1 MLKLPT
7 HINLPQCGG
16 DIEYRL
22 WSHHRLIVSHSHS
35 WGPAEPPTPFN
46 MLVWLPDMLI
56 MPVPIGVRWFM
67 PKPLDDMPPGNP
79 ERPAEEPIGRA
90 ASLDP
95 VDSGLSMSMLIGAS
109 AVMLLLCRRCRFED
123 TVAGLELEDA
133 PGPGLVFGGAAAIG
147 TTPLPPTAPA
157 EEPEPP
163 KWLFGVLPAVL
174 PPDVGPLEGLSTSL
188 MLEARLEAGGVV
200 TLGGWLMLLVLLVL
214 AVVDIE
220 SEEFLREAAA
230 LAFFL
235 DLVLVPPTGKLDP
248 EPRFL
253 FLMTSV
259 FKLNGR
265 TTPCNFKNK
274 PHALHNG

>member
-1 MLKLPT
+1 MQGAARRR
-7 HINLPQCGG
+7 H
-16 DIEYRL
+16 Y
-22 WSHHRLIVSHSHS
+22 RLIVSHSHS
-35 WGPAEPPTPFN
+35 WGPAEPPTPFS
-46 MLVWLPDMLI
+46 MLAWLPDILI

-67 PKPLDDMPPGNP
+67 PNPLEDMPPGSP
-79 ERPAEEPIGRA
+79 FERPEEDPIGRA

-109 AVMLLLCRRCRFED
+109 AVILLLCRRCRFDE
-123 TVAGLELEDA
+123 TVVGLETEDA

-147 TTPLPPTAPA
+147 ITPLPPAVPL
-157 EEPEPP
+157 EEPVPP

-174 PPDVGPLEGLSTSL
+174 PPEVGPLEGLSTSL
-188 MLEARLEAGGVV
+188 MLEARLDAGGVV
-200 TLGGWLMLLVLLVL
+200 TTFCGWLPLFLLLLT
-214 AVVDIE
+214 AVDIE

-230 LAFFL
+230 LALFL
-235 DLVLVPPTGKLDP
+235 DLVLVPPTGKLEP

-259 FKLNGR
+259 FRLNGR

-274 PHALHNG
+274 PQALHSG